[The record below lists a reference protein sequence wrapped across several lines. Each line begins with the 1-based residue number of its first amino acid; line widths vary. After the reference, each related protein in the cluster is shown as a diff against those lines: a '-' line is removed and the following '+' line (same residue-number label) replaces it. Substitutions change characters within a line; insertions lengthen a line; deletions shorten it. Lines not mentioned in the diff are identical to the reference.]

1 MTIPLSEAIRL
12 GSLLV
17 DDPVA
22 GDIECCAIGMALKA
36 NGSDDLET
44 GDIPL
49 APQPDEE
56 LRELDEGDPPVR
68 DGECLTF
75 HGLNVDLCSH
85 RALLSE
91 YPWLGSAHGDCPWC
105 GKFLR
110 STELLHHGFDEHV
123 MAEGVALE
131 ALCSWISQLEPP
143 PEVPPE
149 PRNIGLG
156 VWFADEEEKRALLR
170 TAAAAGPTPES
181 YVAAVARLV
190 MALGL
195 SLQG

>member
-22 GDIECCAIGMALKA
+22 GDIERCAIGMALKA

-49 APQPDEE
+49 APQPEEE

-75 HGLNVDLCSH
+75 HGLNVALCSH

-91 YPWLGSAHGDCPWC
+91 YPWLGFAHGDCPWC
-105 GKFLR
+105 GEFLR

-123 MAEGVALE
+123 MAVGLRWRRYVPGSASSSRHRRFRRSPAIL
-131 ALCSWISQLEPP
+131 AWGSGSRMKRRNGRCCARQPQLAS
-143 PEVPPE
+143 
-149 PRNIGLG
+149 PR
-156 VWFADEEEKRALLR
+156 RAMWR
-170 TAAAAGPTPES
+170 RRRAW
-181 YVAAVARLV
+181 
-190 MALGL
+190 
-195 SLQG
+195 